1 MINQSGKFCTT
12 YFFIVVEY
20 IRIRKIW
27 WSLRTWADVCM
38 KSHVGLAQRY
48 KWKCVAWTG
57 SFHPLGEL
65 ALEQAAFIHWASW
78 RWNWKISSI
87 GRVGAGTGSFH
98 PLGEVKGKRMHTRG
112 CFCLLFLK
120 PGEGK
125 SDGKDT
131 VSGKAWVKGKTHA
144 HGAACSAW
152 CNRKISQSFRG
163 CFVYGPRSTVRIE
176 RKNKEVFF
184 ILSVDRGP
192 LQINLRNFA
201 KFGELWR
208 TFCVISVI
216 P

>member
-27 WSLRTWADVCM
+27 WSLRTWVDVCM

-48 KWKCVAWTG
+48 KWKCVAW
-57 SFHPLGEL
+57 
-65 ALEQAAFIHWASW
+65 
-78 RWNWKISSI
+78 
-87 GRVGAGTGSFH
+87 TGSFH

-208 TFCVISVI
+208 TFCVISVT